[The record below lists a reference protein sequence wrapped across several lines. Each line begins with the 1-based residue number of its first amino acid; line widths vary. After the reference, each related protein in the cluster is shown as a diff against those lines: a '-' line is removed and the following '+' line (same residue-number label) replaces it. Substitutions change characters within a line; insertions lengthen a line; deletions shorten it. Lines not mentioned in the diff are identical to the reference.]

1 MNTPP
6 HPRARTRSRLNA
18 PGGAA
23 VLDARYGVWNNSFP
37 LSDFTQVALQGLSD
51 RLILHSHAGL

>member
-1 MNTPP
+1 
-6 HPRARTRSRLNA
+6 LNA

-23 VLDARYGVWNNSFP
+23 VLDTRYGVWNNSFP